1 MSGNSLLEAGIEG
14 HADMLVGAAHTA
26 TFVGSGSVEVLATA
40 SMIVLMEKAAGSS
53 VESLVGS
60 ERTTVGTHIDMRH
73 IAATPPGVRIDA
85 YSRLIKVDGRLLTF
99 EVWAEDARERIG
111 EGIHERVIIDR
122 DRFLAKVASK
132 AARV

>member
-1 MSGNSLLEAGIEG
+1 M
-14 HADMLVGAAHTA
+14 
-26 TFVGSGSVEVLATA
+26 
-40 SMIVLMEKAAGSS
+40 
-53 VESLVGS
+53 GS

-85 YSRLIKVDGRLLTF
+85 YSRLIKVDGRQLTF

-111 EGIHERVIIDR
+111 EGVHERVIIDR

-132 AARV
+132 VDQV